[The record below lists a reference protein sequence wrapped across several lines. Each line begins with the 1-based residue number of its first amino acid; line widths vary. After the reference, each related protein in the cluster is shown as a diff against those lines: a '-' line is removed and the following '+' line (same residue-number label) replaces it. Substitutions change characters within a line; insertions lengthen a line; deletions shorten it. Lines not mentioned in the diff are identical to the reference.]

1 MGKVVLIGVGLTIL
15 LIAVGVSRGID
26 PVVYVG
32 VLLFIVTFIVSV
44 SMSSVE
50 AKKEAK
56 TKKQTINFASK
67 YDPLLLDDRTRQHPE
82 IQRLLQ
88 YPEVQKVFF
97 DPAFLKTP
105 AAQNDPNVRELLGI
119 LDDMIITQTV
129 NGVYPPITGQAGMIG
144 TGGALFV
151 ENAAERKLIEEREK
165 AKKRPRRIIGT
176 IVMSAGL
183 IIFLLPFGAVFFAAA
198 RNDATWLGKSL
209 MMIAPWSS
217 PLGMVLLVLGSIL
230 KR

>member
-1 MGKVVLIGVGLTIL
+1 MAKVVLIGVGLTFL

-26 PVVYVG
+26 PVVYAG

-119 LDDMIITQTV
+119 LDDMIITQTA
-129 NGVYPPITGQAGMIG
+129 NGVYPPTAGQAGFG
-144 TGGALFV
+144 TDSALFV
-151 ENAAERKLIEEREK
+151 ENAAERKLIEEQEK

-217 PLGMVLLVLGSIL
+217 PMGMVLLVLGSIL